1 MADDR
6 RAQWLRGVLDLCVL
20 AELQRGESYGYG
32 VARALE
38 DLGLGPVPGG
48 TLYPVLGR
56 LERAE
61 LIRSRWVDS
70 ASGPPRKYYGVTAA
84 GTDLLRREA
93 GEWALFAARVGT
105 ALGAGVTPVRETR

>member
-1 MADDR
+1 VADDR

-20 AELQRGESYGYG
+20 AELERGESYGYG

-38 DLGLGPVPGG
+38 ELGLGPVPGG

-70 ASGPPRKYYGVTAA
+70 AAGPPRKYYAVTAE
-84 GTDLLRREA
+84 GTALLARERA
-93 GEWALFAARVGT
+93 EWAGFADRVGT
-105 ALGAGVTPVRETR
+105 ALAVGAGR

>member
-1 MADDR
+1 MRRMADDR

-20 AELQRGESYGYG
+20 AELERGESYGYG

-61 LIRSRWVDS
+61 LIRSRWVES
-70 ASGPPRKYYGVTAA
+70 VSGPPRKYYAVTPSGVQ
-84 GTDLLRREA
+84 LLARER
-93 GEWALFAARVGT
+93 GEWATFAGRVAT
-105 ALGAGVTPVRETR
+105 ALGAEATR

>member
-20 AELQRGESYGYG
+20 AELERGESYGYG

-38 DLGLGPVPGG
+38 ERGLGPVPGG

-61 LIRSRWVDS
+61 LIRSRWGES
-70 ASGPPRKYYGVTAA
+70 ASGPPRRYYAVTPEGEA
-84 GTDLLRREA
+84 LLARERRE
-93 GEWALFAARVGT
+93 WAAFAELVGT
-105 ALGAGVTPVRETR
+105 ALGAGAPR

>member
-1 MADDR
+1 MADER

-20 AELQRGESYGYG
+20 SELERGESYGYG

-38 DLGLGPVPGG
+38 ELGLGPVPGG

-70 ASGPPRKYYGVTAA
+70 ASGPPRKYYAVTPD
-84 GTDLLRREA
+84 GMTLLERER
-93 GEWALFAARVGT
+93 GEWTSFAERVGT
-105 ALGAGVTPVRETR
+105 ALAVAAGA

>member
-20 AELQRGESYGYG
+20 AQVEREESYGYD

-38 DLGLGPVPGG
+38 EHGLGRVPGG

-61 LIRSRWVDS
+61 LVRSRWVDS
-70 ASGPPRKYYGVTAA
+70 LTGPPRKYYALTAA
-84 GTDLLRREA
+84 GAALLAEER
-93 GEWALFAARVGT
+93 GEWGTFARRVGS
-105 ALGAGVTPVRETR
+105 ALGVAAGR

>member
-1 MADDR
+1 MTDDR

-20 AELQRGESYGYG
+20 AELERGESYGYG

-38 DLGLGPVPGG
+38 ELGLGPVPGG

-70 ASGPPRKYYGVTAA
+70 AAGPPRKYYAVTRDGAS
-84 GTDLLRREA
+84 LLERERRE
-93 GEWALFAARVGT
+93 WASFADRVGT
-105 ALGAGVTPVRETR
+105 ALAVGAGR

>member
-20 AELQRGESYGYG
+20 AELARGESYGYG
-32 VARALE
+32 VAGALE
-38 DLGLGPVPGG
+38 ELGLGPVPGG

-70 ASGPPRKYYGVTAA
+70 SSGPPRKYYAVTPEGVA
-84 GTDLLRREA
+84 LLERERE
-93 GEWALFAARVGT
+93 EWASFADRVDT
-105 ALGAGVTPVRETR
+105 ALAVGAGR

>member
-20 AELQRGESYGYG
+20 AQLRHGESYGYG

-38 DLGLGPVPGG
+38 ELGLGPVPGG

-61 LIRSRWVDS
+61 LIRSRWGDS
-70 ASGPPRKYYGVTAA
+70 TGGPPRKYYELTAA
-84 GTDLLRREA
+84 GAQLLAREQ
-93 GEWALFAARVGT
+93 GEWAGFAERVGA
-105 ALGAGVTPVRETR
+105 ALAVGAGR

>member
-20 AELQRGESYGYG
+20 AELERGESYGYG
-32 VARALE
+32 VAGALE
-38 DLGLGPVPGG
+38 ELGLGPVPGG

-70 ASGPPRKYYGVTAA
+70 ASGPPRKYYAVTGDGRA
-84 GTDLLRREA
+84 LLARERT
-93 GEWALFAARVGT
+93 EWAAFTGRVAT
-105 ALGAGVTPVRETR
+105 ALGAGAPR

>member
-20 AELQRGESYGYG
+20 AELERGESYGYR

-38 DLGLGPVPGG
+38 EVGLGPVPGG

-70 ASGPPRKYYGVTAA
+70 PAGPPRKYYAVTPEGAA
-84 GTDLLRREA
+84 LLARER
-93 GEWALFAARVGT
+93 GEWAAFSGRVGA
-105 ALGAGVTPVRETR
+105 ALAVAAGR

>member
-20 AELQRGESYGYG
+20 AELERGESYGYG

-38 DLGLGPVPGG
+38 DVGLGPVPGG

-61 LIRSRWVDS
+61 LIRSRWADS
-70 ASGPPRKYYGVTAA
+70 ASGPPRKYYAVTSEGIA
-84 GTDLLRREA
+84 LLARER
-93 GEWALFAARVGT
+93 GEWATFADRVGA
-105 ALGAGVTPVRETR
+105 ALAVEVDR

>member
-20 AELQRGESYGYG
+20 AELDRGESYGYG
-32 VARALE
+32 IARALE
-38 DLGLGPVPGG
+38 GRGLGPVPGG

-61 LIRSRWVDS
+61 LIRSRWVE
-70 ASGPPRKYYGVTAA
+70 AAGGPPRKYYAVTAA
-84 GTDLLRREA
+84 GRTLLARERDD
-93 GEWALFAARVGT
+93 WAAFADRVGA
-105 ALGAGVTPVRETR
+105 ALAAEAQR

>member
-20 AELQRGESYGYG
+20 AELERGESYGYG

-38 DLGLGPVPGG
+38 EVGLGPVPGG

-70 ASGPPRKYYGVTAA
+70 ASGPPRKYYAVTPAGVA
-84 GTDLLRREA
+84 LLARERP
-93 GEWALFAARVGT
+93 EWAGFAGRVHA
-105 ALGAGVTPVRETR
+105 ALGAGVPQ

>member
-20 AELQRGESYGYG
+20 AELERGESYGYG

-38 DLGLGPVPGG
+38 EVGLGPVPGG

-61 LIRSRWVDS
+61 LIRSRWVES
-70 ASGPPRKYYGVTAA
+70 PAGPPRKYYAVTPAGVE
-84 GTDLLRREA
+84 LLTRER
-93 GEWALFAARVGT
+93 GEWTAFAGRVGT
-105 ALGAGVTPVRETR
+105 ALGAGAAR

>member
-20 AELQRGESYGYG
+20 AELERGESYGYG

-38 DLGLGPVPGG
+38 ERGLGPVPGG

-61 LIRSRWVDS
+61 LIRSRWAGS
-70 ASGPPRKYYGVTAA
+70 AAGPPRRYYAVTPDGAA
-84 GTDLLRREA
+84 LLARERQD
-93 GEWALFAARVGT
+93 WAAFADRVGT
-105 ALGAGVTPVRETR
+105 ALGAGAPR